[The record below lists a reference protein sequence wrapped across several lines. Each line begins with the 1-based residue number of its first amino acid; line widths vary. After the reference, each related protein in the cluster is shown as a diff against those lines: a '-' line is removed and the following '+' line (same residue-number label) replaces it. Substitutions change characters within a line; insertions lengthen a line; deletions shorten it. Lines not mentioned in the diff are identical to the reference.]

1 MNNVL
6 EIKCRDCGETIIF
19 SKQAF
24 PGHQVPSFCLSCRQR
39 RRALR
44 KEREAV
50 FQKKQRETQTKK
62 NAKEFENEIKKY
74 SVVDVLNLP
83 VNAQIYNHPYRTE
96 NSGENTGENK
106 NCHQARL
113 QPAVQQID

>member
-1 MNNVL
+1 MKNVL
-6 EIKCRDCGETIIF
+6 EIKCRACGETIIF

-74 SVVDVLNLP
+74 SVVDVNNITAIDDSTLLVLGNGFDLMHG
-83 VNAQIYNHPYRTE
+83 VN
-96 NSGENTGENK
+96 
-106 NCHQARL
+106 QAITVL
-113 QPAVQQID
+113 ETAWESIMI